1 VKFQLLPS
9 TFDQNRHASPRQHL
23 ACFVVDDCIAF
34 DAGSLAM
41 ACTDEQRGKIRDVV
55 LTHAHLDH
63 IAGLPLF
70 IDDLY
75 SELKEPVTVHATSS
89 VIDVLERCVF
99 NWEVYPRF
107 SELQNSNGP
116 VMAYK
121 PFTEGGEFSVKHLRI
136 VPLAV
141 NHRVPT
147 SGFIISDDSSVIAM
161 SGDTSAMEGFWPA
174 VNSEKTLAA
183 LLIESAFPNELS
195 ELADISHH
203 LTPKAL
209 AAELTKFDRA
219 ECPIYIINIKPAYRD
234 SVITQ
239 LVDLND
245 KRIKVLEVGKVYDL

>member
-1 VKFQLLPS
+1 
-9 TFDQNRHASPRQHL
+9 
-23 ACFVVDDCIAF
+23 
-34 DAGSLAM
+34 
-41 ACTDEQRGKIRDVV
+41 
-55 LTHAHLDH
+55 
-63 IAGLPLF
+63 
-70 IDDLY
+70 
-75 SELKEPVTVHATSS
+75 
-89 VIDVLERCVF
+89 
-99 NWEVYPRF
+99 
-107 SELQNSNGP
+107 
-116 VMAYK
+116 MAYK

-147 SGFIISDDSSVIAM
+147 AGFIISDDSSVIAM